1 MIAVNISHQKLTRLI
16 KKYNVPGPRYTS
28 YPTAV
33 QFSENFDDGLIRR
46 MQENRLSKPAKYSLY
61 IHIPFCFSLCW
72 YCGCTKVITKNQDR
86 GDVYLDYLEKE
97 MVLTKRSFHKD
108 SSLKQIHFGGGTPT
122 FLSPEQLRRL
132 GKLIHSNFKVADDV
146 EFSVE
151 IDPRRV
157 EKDHVKALA
166 EIGCNRASLGVQDTN
181 ADVQKAIH
189 RVQPFE
195 QTRNVAGWLRSCGI
209 EDVNL
214 DLIYGLPL
222 QTPSTFQKTIKDAV
236 SLDPDR
242 FAIYSYAHLPS
253 VMPAQKLLN
262 EADFPSTDEKLSM
275 LIHAIEE
282 LPKLGYRYIGM
293 DHFARENDDLSI
305 ALDEGTLQ
313 RNFQGYS
320 THAELEMIAL
330 GMSGISQGNRLYTQ
344 NDKDLDNYYSLLD
357 SGQLPIKKIL
367 KLTDED
373 LIRRKIIMQIMCR
386 GEVSYKEF
394 FKETGIDIKNTYSE
408 QLDGLHALESDGLLI
423 QSKDGFFITQ
433 LGRLFLRNIA
443 MVFDEYLTRPNHK
456 TTYSKTV

>member
-1 MIAVNISHQKLTRLI
+1 VNITHQKLINLV

-33 QFSENFDDGLIRR
+33 QFSEKFDDSLIRTL
-46 MQENRLSKPAKYSLY
+46 QENRLAKPANYSLY

-72 YCGCTKVITKNQDR
+72 YCGCTKIITKNQDR
-86 GDVYLDYLEKE
+86 GDLYLDYLEKE
-97 MVLTKRSFHKD
+97 MKITALSFH
-108 SSLKQIHFGGGTPT
+108 SESQLKQIHFGGGTPT
-122 FLSPEQLRRL
+122 FLSPKQLRRL
-132 GKLIHSNFKVADDV
+132 GSLIHENFSVANDV

-157 EKDHVKALA
+157 EENHIKALS
-166 EIGCNRASLGVQDTN
+166 EIGVNRASLGVQDTN
-181 ADVQKAIH
+181 PDVQKAIH
-189 RVQPFE
+189 RIQPFE
-195 QTRNVAGWLRSCGI
+195 QTRNVTDWLRSNGI
-209 EDVNL
+209 KDINL

-222 QTPSTFQKTIKDAV
+222 QTPSTFQKTITDAV

-262 EADFPSTDEKLSM
+262 ESDFPSTDEKLSM
-275 LIHAIEE
+275 LIHAIEQ
-282 LPKLGYRYIGM
+282 LPQLGYRYIGM

-344 NDKDLDNYYSLLD
+344 NDKDLDGYYSLLD
-357 SGQLPIKKIL
+357 KGRLPVKKVL
-367 KLTDED
+367 KLTGED
-373 LIRRKIIMQIMCR
+373 LVRRKIIMQIMCK
-386 GEVSYKEF
+386 GEINFEAFFNETGVDMKSTYKE
-394 FKETGIDIKNTYSE
+394 E
-408 QLDGLHALESDGLLI
+408 LARLHELESDGLLI
-423 QSKDGFFITQ
+423 QTGTGFIITET
-433 LGRLFLRNIA
+433 GRLFLRNIA

>member
-1 MIAVNISHQKLTRLI
+1 
-16 KKYNVPGPRYTS
+16 
-28 YPTAV
+28 V
-33 QFSENFDDGLIRR
+33 QFSEEFDDGLIRN
-46 MQENRLSKPAKYSLY
+46 MQESRLLQPAKYSLY

-86 GDVYLDYLEKE
+86 GDLYLDYLEKE
-97 MVLTKRSFHKD
+97 MELTTASFHKN
-108 SSLKQIHFGGGTPT
+108 SMLKQIHFGGGTPT
-122 FLSPEQLRRL
+122 FLSPGQLRRL
-132 GKLIHSNFKVADDV
+132 GSLIHKNFSVAGDA

-157 EKDHVKALA
+157 QEDHVKALS

-181 ADVQKAIH
+181 TKVQKAIH
-189 RVQPFE
+189 RIQPFD
-195 QTRNVAGWLRSCGI
+195 QTRKVVQWLRSNGI
-209 EDVNL
+209 KEINL

-222 QTPSTFQKTIKDAV
+222 QTPSTFKKTITDAV
-236 SLDPDR
+236 SLEPDR

-253 VMPAQKLLN
+253 IMPAQKLLN
-262 EADFPSTDEKLSM
+262 ENDFPSTDEKLSM

-282 LPKLGYRYIGM
+282 LPELGYRYIGM

-344 NDKDLDNYYSLLD
+344 NEKDLDSYYSLLD
-357 SGQLPIKKIL
+357 QGRLPVKKVL
-367 KLTDED
+367 RLTAED
-373 LIRRKIIMQIMCR
+373 LIRRKIIMQIMCK
-386 GEVSYKEF
+386 GEINYEAF
-394 FKETGIDIKNTYSE
+394 FKETGVKIESTYKE
-408 QLDGLHALESDGLLI
+408 ELNRLHELESDGLLI
-423 QSKDGFFITQ
+423 QTDNGFFITKP
-433 LGRLFLRNIA
+433 GRLFLRNIA
-443 MVFDEYLTRPNHK
+443 MVFDEYLTRPNHR

>member
-1 MIAVNISHQKLTRLI
+1 MNITNQKLINLV

-33 QFSENFDDGLIRR
+33 QFSEEFDDRLIRT
-46 MQENRLSKPAKYSLY
+46 MQESRLSEPTNYSLY

-72 YCGCTKVITKNQDR
+72 YCGCTKIITKNQDH
-86 GDVYLDYLEKE
+86 GDLYLDYLEKE
-97 MVLTKRSFHKD
+97 MKITAASFH
-108 SSLKQIHFGGGTPT
+108 SESQLRQIHFGGGTPT
-122 FLSPEQLRRL
+122 FLSPKQLRRL
-132 GKLIHSNFKVADDV
+132 GELIHENFTVADDV

-157 EKDHVKALA
+157 QESHIKALS
-166 EIGCNRASLGVQDTN
+166 EIGVNRASLGVQDTN
-181 ADVQKAIH
+181 PDVQKAIH
-189 RVQPFE
+189 RIQPFQ
-195 QTRNVAGWLRSCGI
+195 QTRNVADWLRSNGI
-209 EDVNL
+209 KDINL

-222 QTPSTFQKTIKDAV
+222 QTPSTFQKTITDAV

-262 EADFPSTDEKLSM
+262 ESDFPSTDEKLSM
-275 LIHAIEE
+275 LIHAIEQ
-282 LPKLGYRYIGM
+282 LPQLGYRYIGM

-305 ALDEGTLQ
+305 ALDDGTLQ

-344 NDKDLDNYYSLLD
+344 NEKDLDSYYSLLEK
-357 SGQLPIKKIL
+357 GRLPIKKVL
-367 KLTDED
+367 KLTGED
-373 LIRRKIIMQIMCR
+373 LVRRKIIMQIMCK
-386 GEVSYKEF
+386 GEINFKAFLNETDVDMKSTYKEEL
-394 FKETGIDIKNTYSE
+394 KR
-408 QLDGLHALESDGLLI
+408 LHELESDGLLI
-423 QSKDGFFITQ
+423 QTGTGFIITQ
-433 LGRLFLRNIA
+433 TGRLFLRNIA

>member
-1 MIAVNISHQKLTRLI
+1 VKISRDKLIRLV

-33 QFSENFDDGLIRR
+33 QFSEEFDENLIRE
-46 MQENRLSKPAKYSLY
+46 MQHRRSEKPADYSLY

-72 YCGCTKVITKNQDR
+72 YCGCTKLITKNQDQ
-86 GDVYLDYLEKE
+86 GDVYLDYLDKE
-97 MVLTKRSFHKD
+97 MALTAVNFH
-108 SSLKQIHFGGGTPT
+108 SESNLKQIHFGGGTPT
-122 FLSPEQLRRL
+122 FLSPEQLLRL
-132 GKLIHSNFKVADDV
+132 GKLIYKHFRVDPGV

-157 EKDHVKALA
+157 GESHIKALA
-166 EIGCNRASLGVQDTN
+166 GIGCNRASLGVQDTN

-189 RVQPFE
+189 RIQPFK
-195 QTRNVAGWLRSCGI
+195 QTKQVVDWLRSNGI
-209 EDVNL
+209 KDINL

-222 QTPSTFQKTIKDAV
+222 QTRSTFLKTIEDAV

-253 VMPAQKLLN
+253 IMPAQKLLSEN
-262 EADFPSTDEKLSM
+262 DFPDTDEKLSM

-293 DHFARENDDLSI
+293 DHFARENDDLSN
-305 ALDEGTLQ
+305 ALDEGSLQ

-344 NDKDLDNYYSLLD
+344 NEKNLDAYYSLLNKG
-357 SGQLPIKKIL
+357 SLPVKKVL
-367 KLTDED
+367 RLTDED
-373 LIRRKIIMQIMCR
+373 LIRRRLIMQIMCK
-386 GEVSYKEF
+386 GEVNYSEF
-394 FKETGIDIKNTYSE
+394 LDETGVDIKDVYPAE
-408 QLDGLHALESDGLLI
+408 LDRLQDLELDGLLI
-423 QSKDGFFITQ
+423 RTENGFTITDP
-433 LGRLFLRNIA
+433 GRLFLRNIA

-456 TTYSKTV
+456 KTYSKTI